1 LRVSPSRKLH
11 RKGVFY
17 YSRLGS
23 SYKGGFLSWSEDE
36 IKKLDEIYKNSNSL
50 KDFLNKARSQS
61 TKSNPSLIR
70 FYYDRKKGLN
80 VIKPKT
86 FSKSFEVKE
95 LNQNEVKVEDK
106 NVEAD
111 KELKD
116 IYKRMSSDLFGED
129 ETLLEKGFTEN
140 EEKPLSKE
148 EGEEEIEEKPFDKTF
163 SKSFQPQLNLSN
175 PLAQLAIAINDHL
188 LYGEKGLIGYR
199 PLEEDE
205 KEVINESS
213 KGVIAQLEYIEDPK
227 ARYLFYSYLVPAVA
241 RIDLYIDKLA
251 SVIRNRGFVKKQF
264 QNVNQNVN
272 QSNNTINLTEQ
283 QKEMLENWRKGGFKI
298 DPAFDFNKDIDIVA
312 YRDMKIVRN
321 IGSNFT

>member
-1 LRVSPSRKLH
+1 V
-11 RKGVFY
+11 V
-17 YSRLGS
+17 
-23 SYKGGFLSWSEDE
+23 WSEE
-36 IKKLDEIYKNSNSL
+36 EVKKLDELYKNSNSL
-50 KDFLNKARSQS
+50 KDFLDKARSQS

-80 VIKPKT
+80 NIKAKTTTFDKT
-86 FSKSFEVKE
+86 FSKSPDVKI

-111 KELKD
+111 KGLKD
-116 IYKRMSSDLFGED
+116 IYKRMSSDLFGES
-129 ETLLEKGFTEN
+129 EVPEENLLEKGFNER
-140 EEKPLSKE
+140 EEK
-148 EGEEEIEEKPFDKTF
+148 EEEIEEIPKEEVKQ
-163 SKSFQPQLNLSN
+163 QPQLNLSN
-175 PLAQLAIAINDHL
+175 PLATLAIAINDHL

-251 SVIRNRGFVKKQF
+251 SVIRNRGFVKRQF
-264 QNVNQNVN
+264 QNVNQNVNQNTN

-283 QKEMLENWRKGGFKI
+283 QKEMLENWRRGGFKI

-321 IGSNFT
+321 IGSNFM

>member
-1 LRVSPSRKLH
+1 M
-11 RKGVFY
+11 
-17 YSRLGS
+17 
-23 SYKGGFLSWSEDE
+23 
-36 IKKLDEIYKNSNSL
+36 DEIYKNSNSL
-50 KDFLNKARSQS
+50 KEFLSKAHLQS
-61 TKSNPSLIR
+61 TKSNPTLIR
-70 FYYDRKKGLN
+70 FYYDRKKGINSIKAKNKSTGN
-80 VIKPKT
+80 VHKEINVENEYVYKPNDVKT
-86 FSKSFEVKE
+86 LSEKDI
-95 LNQNEVKVEDK
+95 KVENK

-111 KELKD
+111 KGLKD
-116 IYKRMSSDLFGED
+116 IYKRMSNDLFGES
-129 ETLLEKGFTEN
+129 EIPEENLLKKGFN
-140 EEKPLSKE
+140 EKEEKE
-148 EGEEEIEEKPFDKTF
+148 EGEEEVEEKPFDKTF

-241 RIDLYIDKLA
+241 RIDLYIDKLV
-251 SVIRNRGFVKKQF
+251 SVVKNRGFVKKQF
-264 QNVNQNVN
+264 QNINQNTN

-283 QKEMLENWRKGGFKI
+283 QKEMLENWRRGGFKI
-298 DPAFDFNKDIDIVA
+298 DPAFDFNKDVDIVA

-321 IGSNFT
+321 IGSNFM

>member
-1 LRVSPSRKLH
+1 V
-11 RKGVFY
+11 V
-17 YSRLGS
+17 
-23 SYKGGFLSWSEDE
+23 WSEEE
-36 IKKLDEIYKNSNSL
+36 IKKLDDLYKNSNSL

-80 VIKPKT
+80 NIKAKPINLLEKGLIE
-86 FSKSFEVKE
+86 KNEVKT
-95 LNQNEVKVEDK
+95 LNQNDVKVEDK

-111 KELKD
+111 ESLKD
-116 IYKRMSSDLFGED
+116 IYKKMSSDLFGED
-129 ETLLEKGFTEN
+129 ESLLEEKGFT
-140 EEKPLSKE
+140 
-148 EGEEEIEEKPFDKTF
+148 DKTF
-163 SKSFQPQLNLSN
+163 SKSFEVEEIPKEEVKQQPQLNLSN

-251 SVIRNRGFVKKQF
+251 SVIKNRGFVKKQF
-264 QNVNQNVN
+264 QNANQNVNQNTN

-283 QKEMLENWRKGGFKI
+283 QKEMLNNWRNGGFQI

-312 YRDMKIVRN
+312 YRDKRIVRN
-321 IGSNFT
+321 VGSNFGG

>member
-1 LRVSPSRKLH
+1 
-11 RKGVFY
+11 
-17 YSRLGS
+17 
-23 SYKGGFLSWSEDE
+23 LSWSEDE

-50 KDFLNKARSQS
+50 KEFLNKAQGI
-61 TKSNPSLIR
+61 KSKPTLIH
-70 FYYDRKKGLN
+70 FYYDRKKGINSIKAKNKSTGN
-80 VIKPKT
+80 VYKEINVENEYVYKPNDVKT
-86 FSKSFEVKE
+86 LSEKDI
-95 LNQNEVKVEDK
+95 KVENK

-111 KELKD
+111 KGLKD
-116 IYKRMSSDLFGED
+116 IYKKMSSDLFGE
-129 ETLLEKGFTEN
+129 ESEIPEEMSKENIN
-140 EEKPLSKE
+140 EEKEKEVEEIPKE
-148 EGEEEIEEKPFDKTF
+148 EVKQ
-163 SKSFQPQLNLSN
+163 QPQLNLSN

-199 PLEEDE
+199 PLGEDE

-251 SVIRNRGFVKKQF
+251 SVIKNRGFVKKQF
-264 QNVNQNVN
+264 QNANQNVN

-283 QKEMLENWRKGGFKI
+283 QKEMLNNWRNGGFQI

-312 YRDMKIVRN
+312 YRDKRIVRN
-321 IGSNFT
+321 VGSNFGG

>member
-1 LRVSPSRKLH
+1 MV
-11 RKGVFY
+11 
-17 YSRLGS
+17 
-23 SYKGGFLSWSEDE
+23 WNDEE

-50 KDFLNKARSQS
+50 KEFLNKAQGI
-61 TKSNPSLIR
+61 KSKPTLIH
-70 FYYDRKKGLN
+70 FYYDRKKGINSIKAKNKSNGN
-80 VIKPKT
+80 VYKEINVENEYVYKPNDVKT
-86 FSKSFEVKE
+86 LSEKDI
-95 LNQNEVKVEDK
+95 KVESK

-111 KELKD
+111 KGLKN
-116 IYKRMSSDLFGED
+116 IYKRMSSDLFGE
-129 ETLLEKGFTEN
+129 ESEIPEEIPKENINKEK
-140 EEKPLSKE
+140 
-148 EGEEEIEEKPFDKTF
+148 EEEIEEIPKEEVKQ
-163 SKSFQPQLNLSN
+163 QPQLNLSN

-251 SVIRNRGFVKKQF
+251 SVIKNRGFVKRQF

-272 QSNNTINLTEQ
+272 QNANQNNNTINLSEQ
-283 QKEMLENWRKGGFKI
+283 QREMLENWRRGGFKI

-321 IGSNFT
+321 VGSNFT

>member
-1 LRVSPSRKLH
+1 M
-11 RKGVFY
+11 
-17 YSRLGS
+17 
-23 SYKGGFLSWSEDE
+23 SWSEDE
-36 IKKLDEIYKNSNSL
+36 IKKLDEVYKNSSSL
-50 KDFLNKARSQS
+50 KEFLNKARSQT
-61 TKSNPSLIR
+61 TKSNPTLIR

-80 VIKPKT
+80 NIKAKPLEKAL
-86 FSKSFEVKE
+86 SKENIKDVKV

-111 KELKD
+111 KGLKD
-116 IYKRMSSDLFGED
+116 IYKKMSKDLFGES
-129 ETLLEKGFTEN
+129 EVP
-140 EEKPLSKE
+140 EEKPLEKALSKE
-148 EGEEEIEEKPFDKTF
+148 EDEEEVEEIPKEEVKQ
-163 SKSFQPQLNLSN
+163 QPQLNLSN
-175 PLAQLAIAINDHL
+175 PLATLAIAINDHL

-251 SVIRNRGFVKKQF
+251 SVIKNRSLFRKGFSENIK
-264 QNVNQNVN
+264 QNVNQNTN

-283 QKEMLENWRKGGFKI
+283 QKEMLNNWRNGGFQI

-312 YRDMKIVRN
+312 YRDKKIVRN
-321 IGSNFT
+321 VGSNFGG

>member
-1 LRVSPSRKLH
+1 M
-11 RKGVFY
+11 
-17 YSRLGS
+17 
-23 SYKGGFLSWSEDE
+23 SWSEDE

-50 KDFLNKARSQS
+50 KEFLNKAQGI
-61 TKSNPSLIR
+61 KSKPTLIH
-70 FYYDRKKGLN
+70 FYYDRKKGINSIKAKNKSTGN
-80 VIKPKT
+80 VYKEINVENEYVYKPNDVKT
-86 FSKSFEVKE
+86 LSEKDI
-95 LNQNEVKVEDK
+95 KVENK

-111 KELKD
+111 KGLKD
-116 IYKRMSSDLFGED
+116 IYKKMSSDLFGE
-129 ETLLEKGFTEN
+129 ESEIPEEMSKENIN
-140 EEKPLSKE
+140 EEKEKEVEEIPKE
-148 EGEEEIEEKPFDKTF
+148 EVKQ
-163 SKSFQPQLNLSN
+163 QPQLNLSN

-199 PLEEDE
+199 PLGEDE

-251 SVIRNRGFVKKQF
+251 SVIKNRGFVKKQF
-264 QNVNQNVN
+264 QNANQNVN

-283 QKEMLENWRKGGFKI
+283 QKEMLNNWRNGGFQI

-312 YRDMKIVRN
+312 YRDKRIVRN
-321 IGSNFT
+321 VGSNFGG

>member
-1 LRVSPSRKLH
+1 M
-11 RKGVFY
+11 
-17 YSRLGS
+17 
-23 SYKGGFLSWSEDE
+23 SWSEEE

-80 VIKPKT
+80 SIKAKPLEKVL
-86 FSKSFEVKE
+86 SKENIKDVKV

-129 ETLLEKGFTEN
+129 ESLLEKGFSEN
-140 EEKPLSKE
+140 EEKALSKE

-241 RIDLYIDKLA
+241 RIDLYIDKLV
-251 SVIRNRGFVKKQF
+251 SVIKNRSLFRKGFSENIK
-264 QNVNQNVN
+264 QNVNQNTN
-272 QSNNTINLTEQ
+272 QNNNTINLTEQ
-283 QKEMLENWRKGGFKI
+283 QREMLENWRKSGFKI
-298 DPAFDFNKDIDIVA
+298 DPTFDFNKDIDIVA

-321 IGSNFT
+321 VGSNFT